1 MYKEID
7 FYFDFGSPTS
17 YLAFTQLPL
26 IAKKN
31 NAKLIFHPILL
42 GGIFKETGNEPPGRI
57 PAKGLYM
64 SKDLQRFAKKYEV
77 EFNHNPYFP
86 INTLSLMRGAI
97 SYQIHGDF
105 DKYINVIFHSMWV
118 DQKNTGDPEV
128 LKKILDTNDL
138 DYNDFISRISNL
150 EIKNKLISNTSAAVA
165 RGVFGAP
172 TMFVGEEM
180 FFGQDRF
187 DFIEDCISH

>member
-1 MYKEID
+1 M
-7 FYFDFGSPTS
+7 
-17 YLAFTQLPL
+17 
-26 IAKKN
+26 
-31 NAKLIFHPILL
+31 
-42 GGIFKETGNEPPGRI
+42 GR
-57 PAKGLYM
+57 
-64 SKDLQRFAKKYEV
+64 SKKYRR
-77 EFNHNPYFP
+77 
-86 INTLSLMRGAI
+86 S
-97 SYQIHGDF
+97 
-105 DKYINVIFHSMWV
+105 
-118 DQKNTGDPEV
+118 EV

-138 DYNDFISRISNL
+138 DYNEFISRISNL